1 MQSCEELNTLN
12 IRVKYSHSVGYIP
25 STGGA
30 MHSYYISTL
39 LQVLEPNHVSRAQL
53 LDGTGLEDADPQAA
67 INLTALQLNTAC
79 TNALEISKDSQL
91 GLKFGS
97 QISIASQ
104 GIFGYAM
111 MTSATIGDALKLLV
125 RYNRVILPS
134 IGIELQWH
142 DTALEL
148 WVQAAHLPEV
158 LERFYTEVLYAAV
171 INSGS
176 ILLGR
181 HTATSN
187 LQLGYAPPSD
197 ISLYHKIFDSEV
209 RFNALRSAMFF
220 DYVNLDLAI
229 STSNPIA
236 RDIFRRECDR
246 LVSRD
251 SNGGMVSERVQ
262 KILLQAGS
270 EFPTCAKVATQLHMS
285 ESTLQRYLQKEGNRY
300 QHLLDQLR
308 YRLAMEY
315 LQGTNLPV
323 AEIANLLGFSDA
335 ANFRRSFKRWSATT
349 PSAVREEV

>member
-1 MQSCEELNTLN
+1 
-12 IRVKYSHSVGYIP
+12 
-25 STGGA
+25 

-39 LQVLEPNHVSRAQL
+39 LQVLEPNNVSRAQL

-111 MTSATIGDALKLLV
+111 MASATIGDALKLLV
-125 RYNRVILPS
+125 RYNRIILPS
-134 IGIELQWH
+134 IGIELQRH

-148 WVQAAHLPEV
+148 WVKASHLPEV

-181 HTATSN
+181 YTATSN

-197 ISLYHKIFDSEV
+197 ISLYLSLIHI
-209 RFNALRSAMFF
+209 
-220 DYVNLDLAI
+220 
-229 STSNPIA
+229 
-236 RDIFRRECDR
+236 
-246 LVSRD
+246 
-251 SNGGMVSERVQ
+251 
-262 KILLQAGS
+262 
-270 EFPTCAKVATQLHMS
+270 
-285 ESTLQRYLQKEGNRY
+285 
-300 QHLLDQLR
+300 
-308 YRLAMEY
+308 
-315 LQGTNLPV
+315 
-323 AEIANLLGFSDA
+323 
-335 ANFRRSFKRWSATT
+335 
-349 PSAVREEV
+349 